1 MTTLAA
7 LLWLLVLLGLGNFGG
22 EWSRR
27 LSPYYRL
34 LCAWVLGSAVA
45 GISFLALSR
54 WGQFAQA
61 QITIVTGLL
70 TLLGFLGWL
79 RFFSGPDALP
89 VRRWKELWRSLDVWD
104 RRTAWLVGACLF
116 VLWLDAGT
124 PPRSGDAMRYHLAQ
138 MEDLVRNGGFVYR
151 PYYHYNFPIY
161 YSYLTT
167 PLYFFS
173 GGLAVKLF
181 NFLVMGVVAVV
192 TFGLGRAAGIR
203 RPMVAVLG
211 VLLTPGLF
219 RSAATVSNDLA
230 ILAYGLAGILLLHEA
245 AKSRNQS
252 LIPIAYA
259 ALGFAVGVKYQSLL
273 FLPWFVWLTWV
284 ALGRRLQWDGIRR
297 LILAGLVALLLPAPF
312 FLRNYLNTGDPVWPL
327 QLDLFGVERDYLY
340 EIAGRYSRGMA
351 GDHTWSVTWKGF
363 VRLWTSG
370 ILVPVMTAFAF
381 LGVGGLLRKG
391 RDKTGLYL
399 AFGILS
405 QILLWWII
413 QPKLYPRFWN
423 FLAPQFMVAALV
435 GYEMLKPLWARR
447 LAMLAGGASAVFSV
461 ILLALYSS
469 SLIQFRLD
477 GDLETYHEY
486 TWFHDEYEWM
496 DENLPD
502 QAKVLVIVLSGHTYY
517 MPRDY
522 LRADPLYSGL
532 LDWREM
538 SAQDLHE
545 AMEDLD
551 LDFVFYQ
558 DRDWQKAIG
567 GEAMM
572 RTMDDFASRDDV
584 RLVWDR
590 DIRLGVSRMRGQKE
604 DARVWLLE
612 RVSQDPGGDPA
623 RPE

>member
-1 MTTLAA
+1 MTTLVAF
-7 LLWLLVLLGLGNFGG
+7 LWLLVLIGLGNFGG

-27 LSPYYRL
+27 LSPFYRL
-34 LCAWVLGSAVA
+34 LCAWVLGSSVA
-45 GISFLALSR
+45 GVSFLALSQ
-54 WGQFAQA
+54 WGQLAQA
-61 QITIVTGLL
+61 QVTILTGMLS
-70 TLLGFLGWL
+70 LLGFLGWL
-79 RFFSGPDALP
+79 RFVSGLDAQDFQ
-89 VRRWKELWRSLDVWD
+89 RWKDAWHGLDAWD
-104 RRTAWLVGACLF
+104 RRWIGLVGACLF

-138 MEDLVRNGGFVYR
+138 MEDIVRNGGFVYR

-181 NFLVMGVVAVV
+181 NFFVMGVLAVI
-192 TFGLGRAAGIR
+192 TYGLGRAANIR
-203 RPMVAVLG
+203 RPLVAVLG

-219 RSAATVSNDLA
+219 RSAATVGNDLA
-230 ILAYGLAGILLLHEA
+230 ILAFALAGILLLHEA

-252 LIPIAYA
+252 LIPIAYV

-273 FLPWFVWLTWV
+273 FLPWFLWLTWV
-284 ALGRRLQWDGIRR
+284 ALERRLQWPGVRKVM
-297 LILAGLVALLLPAPF
+297 LAGFIALLLPAPF

-340 EIAGRYSRGMA
+340 EVTRRYSQGMA
-351 GDHTWSVTWKGF
+351 GHHTGSVTWKGF
-363 VRLWTSG
+363 VQLWTSG
-370 ILVPVMTAFAF
+370 ILVPVTTAFAF
-381 LGVGGLLRKG
+381 LGVGGLLYKG
-391 RDKTGLYL
+391 RDKTQLYL

-413 QPKLYPRFWN
+413 QPRLYPRFWN
-423 FLAPQFMVAALV
+423 FLAPQFMVAALFA
-435 GYEMLKPLWARR
+435 YEMLKPLWLRR
-447 LAMLAGGASAVFSV
+447 LALLAGAASAGLSV

-477 GDLETYHEY
+477 GDLEKYHEY
-486 TWFHDEYEWM
+486 TWFHEEYEWM
-496 DENLPD
+496 EENLPD
-502 QAKVLVIVLSGHTYY
+502 QAKVLVVVLSGHTYY

-538 SAQDLHE
+538 DSQDLYD
-545 AMEDLD
+545 AMEEFDLEY
-551 LDFVFYQ
+551 VFYQ
-558 DRDWQKAIG
+558 DRDWQRAIG
-567 GEAMM
+567 GQAMM
-572 RTMDDFASRDDV
+572 QTMDEFVSRDDV
-584 RLVWDR
+584 RVVWER
-590 DIRLGVSRMRGQKE
+590 DISLGTSRMRGEKE

-612 RVSQDPGGDPA
+612 RLPREP
-623 RPE
+623 R